1 MTCNVFQVAK
11 FQHQF
16 WKEVHYTLSL
26 SPWLLP
32 KPPNHHLL
40 YNAHIIKGSV
50 NVSALVKGLDKLQLS
65 CGA

>member
-26 SPWLLP
+26 FPWLLP

-50 NVSALVKGLDKLQLS
+50 NVSAPGKGLDKLQLS

>member
-16 WKEVHYTLSL
+16 WKKVHYTLSL
-26 SPWLLP
+26 LPWLLP

-40 YNAHIIKGSV
+40 YNAHIIKGNG
-50 NVSALVKGLDKLQLS
+50 NVSALGNDMDKLQLAT
-65 CGA
+65 GA